1 MTATDCC
8 GHAQHQQDWQ
18 RLLEAHH
25 KMHFHQSPPAGQ
37 SHDCACVILLPPDVC
52 CGQAAASYL
61 HEKQQR
67 AENFQLQGEVGPH
80 LRPRDP
86 EQSAVLEQ
94 AGL

>member
-8 GHAQHQQDWQ
+8 GHVQHQQDWQ

-25 KMHFHQSPPAGQ
+25 EMHFHESTAAKR
-37 SHDCACVILLPPDVC
+37 SHDCAHVVLLPPDVC
-52 CGQAAASYL
+52 CGQAAAISL

-67 AENFQLQGEVGPH
+67 AENPQLQGEVGPH
-80 LRPRDP
+80 LHPRDP
-86 EQSAVLEQ
+86 EQPAVLEQ